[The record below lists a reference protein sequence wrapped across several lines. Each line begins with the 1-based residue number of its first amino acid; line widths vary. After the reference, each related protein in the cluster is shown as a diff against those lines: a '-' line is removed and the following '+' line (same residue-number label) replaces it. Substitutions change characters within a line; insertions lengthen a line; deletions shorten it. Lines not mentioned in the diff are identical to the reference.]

1 MSHELS
7 NDADDALARLLD
19 PSGDEEGGLGLGTS
33 QRRGHACALDI
44 AIETSLSPPGPPRRG
59 LHRAKQDS
67 ITWKINSIH
76 DEQVPCPFVSSILV
90 SGGRDLHQ

>member
-33 QRRGHACALDI
+33 QRRGHAPSI
-44 AIETSLSPPGPPRRG
+44 SLSKLRC
-59 LHRAKQDS
+59 LLQDRLDEAF
-67 ITWKINSIH
+67 IAPNKIPSH
-76 DEQVPCPFVSSILV
+76 
-90 SGGRDLHQ
+90 GK